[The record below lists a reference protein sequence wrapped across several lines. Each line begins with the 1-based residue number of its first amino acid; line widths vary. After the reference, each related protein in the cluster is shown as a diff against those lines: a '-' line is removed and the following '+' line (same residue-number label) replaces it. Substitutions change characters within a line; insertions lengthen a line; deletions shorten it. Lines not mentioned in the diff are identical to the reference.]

1 LLGAPAAPMPQQ
13 SLVIV
18 RSAGLP
24 RFIEGIVN
32 SPHTDGE
39 LSPEMIMHNRL
50 APVGFL
56 RVPYGRSRPIDFE
69 GSHFYAQHLD
79 DDELQRFLSLI
90 GVRLR
95 DHGFAFH

>member
-1 LLGAPAAPMPQQ
+1 MNAPC
-13 SLVIV
+13 
-18 RSAGLP
+18 
-24 RFIEGIVN
+24 
-32 SPHTDGE
+32 TDGE

-69 GSHFYAQHLD
+69 RSHFYAQHLD

-90 GVRLR
+90 GARLR
-95 DHGFAFH
+95 DHEFAFH